1 MLLLGSKEGLANL
14 AQAIVSKGDTVLVP
28 SPAYPIHP
36 YGFAIAGADIR
47 SVPCGPEY
55 DFFSELEKAIK
66 DTWPKPKAIVLN
78 YPSNP
83 TSECVE
89 LDFFERIVK
98 IAKEN
103 QIWVVQDLAYADI
116 VFDGYKAPSIFEV
129 EGAKEVAVEFFSM
142 SKSYNMPGWRVGF
155 MVGNSSLVAALTKI
169 KSYLDYGIF
178 TPIQVAAI
186 EALEGDQSC
195 VHEICEMYESRRDI
209 LCSGLESIGWSVDKP
224 KATMFVWAK
233 IPEYYRAM
241 GSLEFS
247 KELINRAK
255 VGVSP
260 GIGFGNYGD
269 EYVRICLIENE
280 HRIRQAVRGIRN
292 MFKEDGL
299 IK

>member
-1 MLLLGSKEGLANL
+1 
-14 AQAIVSKGDTVLVP
+14 
-28 SPAYPIHP
+28 
-36 YGFAIAGADIR
+36 
-47 SVPCGPEY
+47 
-55 DFFSELEKAIK
+55 
-66 DTWPKPKAIVLN
+66 
-78 YPSNP
+78 
-83 TSECVE
+83 
-89 LDFFERIVK
+89 
-98 IAKEN
+98 
-103 QIWVVQDLAYADI
+103 
-116 VFDGYKAPSIFEV
+116 
-129 EGAKEVAVEFFSM
+129 
-142 SKSYNMPGWRVGF
+142 
-155 MVGNSSLVAALTKI
+155 
-169 KSYLDYGIF
+169 
-178 TPIQVAAI
+178 
-186 EALEGDQSC
+186 
-195 VHEICEMYESRRDI
+195 MYESRRDI
-209 LCSGLESIGWSVDKP
+209 LCSGLERIGWRVDKP